1 MATWVSGGQQVIGWI
16 LILIGDRGLGIGD
29 LDRGSGI
36 LILIGWIWIGDWL
49 DCVGFSVDF

>member
-16 LILIGDRGLGIGD
+16 LTLIG
-29 LDRGSGI
+29 DRGSGI